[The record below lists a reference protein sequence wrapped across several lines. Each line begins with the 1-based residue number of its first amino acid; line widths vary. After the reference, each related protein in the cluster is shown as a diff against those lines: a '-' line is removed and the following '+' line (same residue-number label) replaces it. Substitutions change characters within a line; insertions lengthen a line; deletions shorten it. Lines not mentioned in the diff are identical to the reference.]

1 MPYSAHV
8 ARPRTT
14 IRLWS
19 TASTKRVED
28 TIHPHRRASGLLLS
42 TYPKLR
48 RAHAQ
53 TDAYK
58 STARRIPK
66 HYAHAVRRAA
76 PLPRKGIVAPRLFIS
91 AAHAICPASV
101 PLVRP
106 PRGNHAPSRTGP
118 ESPRARRRCCA
129 RALNILCTRAA
140 VPTGQLAPAGG
151 GRARLLPFHSTP
163 SMRAIRC
170 DDAMD
175 AMQRDAWLGS
185 SRAGSSLLSRRRAV
199 CGMAGRE
206 QDSAYARC
214 PSVLGCGRIAD

>member
-1 MPYSAHV
+1 M
-8 ARPRTT
+8 
-14 IRLWS
+14 
-19 TASTKRVED
+19 
-28 TIHPHRRASGLLLS
+28 LS
-42 TYPKLR
+42 TLMAMPLASCSTHPKLR
-48 RAHAQ
+48 RTHAQ

-58 STARRIPK
+58 STARTIPK

-76 PLPRKGIVAPRLFIS
+76 PLRWKGIVAPRLFIS

-118 ESPRARRRCCA
+118 ESPRARRCCCA
-129 RALNILCTRAA
+129 SALNILCTRAA
-140 VPTGQLAPAGG
+140 VATGQLAPAGG

-163 SMRAIRC
+163 SVRAIRC
-170 DDAMD
+170 DDAM
-175 AMQRDAWLGS
+175 DAWLGS

-206 QDSAYARC
+206 QDLVTGIALSVREMPEC
-214 PSVLGCGRIAD
+214 PRLRAIGPTAE